1 MMLSTKGE
9 EGFVV
14 KVRGLPWSCSVSD
27 VQHFFSECKIQNG
40 TSGIHF
46 IYTREGR
53 PSGEAFIELNSE
65 DEVKLALKKDRETMA
80 HRYIEVFKS
89 NKIEMDWTLKHT
101 VPNSLDTA
109 SDGYVRL
116 RGLPFSCN
124 KEDIIQFFSGL
135 EIMPNGITLP
145 VDFRGRNSGEAFVQF
160 STQEIAE
167 KALKKHKERIGHRY
181 IEIFKSSQAEVHNH
195 YDPPQK
201 LMARQRPGPY
211 DRPQAGRCHDRLG
224 RGTEIEG
231 MRYGAYEIGYTGY
244 DDYNVYSN
252 EYYFGRDLNY
262 YLGMS
267 AHSYGE
273 SWSTFQS
280 PARHFVHM
288 RGLPYKATENDIYDF
303 FSPLKPVGAYIEIGP
318 DGRVTGEADVEFAT
332 HEDAVAAMSKDK
344 ANMQHRYIEL
354 FLNSI
359 AEADSGVYDSQM
371 IGGMGLS
378 NQSSYDSS
386 SIQKLNEAYG
396 GTYNGQT
403 SMNKCDQILQEN
415 FSNFSTIHCID
426 NQAEVNSSY
435 NSSESFAS
443 MRMNR
448 MEEISG
454 LSRMGSE
461 SVMYPDY

>member
-27 VQHFFSECKIQNG
+27 IQHFFSECKIQNEA
-40 TSGIHF
+40 SGIHF
-46 IYTREGR
+46 IYTRDGR
-53 PSGEAFIELNSE
+53 PSGEAFIELESE

-80 HRYIEVFKS
+80 HRYVEVFKS
-89 NKIEMDWTLKHT
+89 NKVEMDWVLNHT
-101 VPNSLDTA
+101 ALNCLDTT

-145 VDFRGRNSGEAFVQF
+145 VDFRGKNSGEAFVQF
-160 STQEIAE
+160 ASQETAE
-167 KALKKHKERIGHRY
+167 KALKKHRERIGHRY
-181 IEIFKSSQAEVHNH
+181 IEIFKSSQAEVSTH

-201 LMARQRPGPY
+201 LMTRQRPGPY
-211 DRPQAGRCHDRLG
+211 DRPQAGRCYDSLSRRAG
-224 RGTEIEG
+224 FEG
-231 MRYGAYEIGYTGY
+231 MRCDAYESGYTGY
-244 DDYNVYSN
+244 DDYNGYSN

-267 AHSYGE
+267 GHSYGD

-280 PARHFVHM
+280 PAGHFVHM

-303 FSPLKPVGAYIEIGP
+303 FSPLKPVGAHIEIGY

-359 AEADSGVYDSQM
+359 AEADSGAYDLQM
-371 IGGMGLS
+371 MEGMGFS
-378 NQSSYDSS
+378 NQCSYGSPSS
-386 SIQKLNEAYG
+386 QNLNEAYG
-396 GTYNGQT
+396 GAYN
-403 SMNKCDQILQEN
+403 DQIGMSKSEEVLEEN
-415 FSNFSTIHCID
+415 FSNLSSIKCNFYARLSGMSKCILRD
-426 NQAEVNSSY
+426 MIFY
-435 NSSESFAS
+435 NIFIYFLNY
-443 MRMNR
+443 M
-448 MEEISG
+448 
-454 LSRMGSE
+454 
-461 SVMYPDY
+461 